1 MPDGKSKLD
10 PTTLPFVPDITNA
23 SSEYDELKSPI
34 SLVHEVALK
43 RNLQVHFEV
52 GISFFPQVYVIRYVT
67 PEKSILGDSRDRTS
81 SHENLHHQVSG
92 RRLYHRGGGQWEK
105 SKK

>member
-52 GISFFPQVYVIRYVT
+52 GISFFPPFHSKSRVVFLSKGPRY
-67 PEKSILGDSRDRTS
+67 R
-81 SHENLHHQVSG
+81 
-92 RRLYHRGGGQWEK
+92 
-105 SKK
+105 